1 MNMRLIIKSVLVG
14 AIVVCATAS
23 TRAEVKLNSLFTD
36 NMVLQRDIPAKV
48 FGTADDGESVI
59 VSINGQTAKTTAKGG
74 EWLVALKPMK
84 AGGPHRLT
92 IEGKNTLTLQN
103 VVFGDVWL
111 CTGQSNM
118 DFDCAR
124 FASPENTQDEYLDEY
139 GEQRKR
145 YIEIAKNAASYKNLR
160 MFVAEKRPG
169 AKRAGLEAVKDF
181 DQSWQVS
188 SEKYTLLTSAMGYV
202 FGLRLHQHLN
212 IPIG

>member
-1 MNMRLIIKSVLVG
+1 VEKEMNMRLIIRSVLVG

-23 TRAEVKLNSLFTD
+23 TRADVKLNSLFTD

-48 FGTADDGESVI
+48 FGTADDGERVI

-74 EWLVALKPMK
+74 EWLVELKPMK

-118 DFDCAR
+118 DFDCAW
-124 FASPENTQDEYLDEY
+124 FASPEKRQDEYLDEY
-139 GEQRKR
+139 GVYRKK
-145 YIEIAKNAASYKNLR
+145 YIEITR
-160 MFVAEKRPG
+160 T
-169 AKRAGLEAVKDF
+169 
-181 DQSWQVS
+181 QQVT
-188 SEKYTLLTSAMGYV
+188 K
-202 FGLRLHQHLN
+202 
-212 IPIG
+212 I

>member
-1 MNMRLIIKSVLVG
+1 MRRIIRSVLVG

-23 TRAEVKLNSLFTD
+23 TRAEVTLNSLFTD
-36 NMVLQRDIPAKV
+36 NMVLQREIPAKV

-118 DFDCAR
+118 DFDCSW
-124 FASPENTQDEYLDEY
+124 FASPEKRQDEYLDEY
-139 GEQRKR
+139 GVYRKK
-145 YIEIAKNAASYKNLR
+145 YIEITR
-160 MFVAEKRPG
+160 T
-169 AKRAGLEAVKDF
+169 
-181 DQSWQVS
+181 QQVT
-188 SEKYTLLTSAMGYV
+188 K
-202 FGLRLHQHLN
+202 
-212 IPIG
+212 I